1 MEDID
6 RMVDVKAE
14 RRSLQELPEGD
25 VCKLQIGYAFFSVSI
40 CSSNCRYELYKLD
53 CNELERIL
61 GNHPLASKIAGFFHF
76 RFIRL

>member
-25 VCKLQIGYAFFSVSI
+25 VCKLQIG
-40 CSSNCRYELYKLD
+40 
-53 CNELERIL
+53 
-61 GNHPLASKIAGFFHF
+61 
-76 RFIRL
+76 